1 MSLSIQ
7 IVAFFCV
14 GWQQRQS
21 LRSSSFFLLAEK
33 VEAIRELH
41 ELVGVGQHNQNC
53 EEWWC
58 RFQRPDHQEQ
68 EE

>member
-21 LRSSSFFLLAEK
+21 LRSGSFFLLAEK